1 MANNFYYSLKISEVS
16 IILCPCYFL
25 IICTESDEII
35 FVGHQDNIVE
45 HILRSRTY
53 TNH

>member
-1 MANNFYYSLKISEVS
+1 MYR
-16 IILCPCYFL
+16 
-25 IICTESDEII
+25 SDEII